1 MGPRRQGPK
10 TLAVIAVGG
19 PATFLEDARR
29 KGLMMTVIA
38 NLLLMATVS
47 FAAAEPTSSVMGN
60 WSGEWSAANGA
71 RGSVTAKIFGTGRDD
86 YDSIFSVER
95 DGEIKEIRIILR
107 GKVQDGKWT
116 SEGTL
121 ELGPEDGGTYKW
133 TAGVSGGEFTMHGVS
148 PEESF
153 DLTMK
158 RVELKSPTL
167 GAKPPEGAIVL
178 FDGTNLDQWTTRSG
192 EPAHWKLI
200 DGAMQVG
207 ARPDAKVLRGDIV
220 SKPKFTDATI
230 HVEFRT
236 PYMPLMRGQL
246 RGNSG
251 VYIQGRYELQVLDS
265 FGHPPKDN
273 EAGGIYTMAVPRINA
288 SLPPGEWQTYDIDFT
303 APRFND
309 AGEKIA
315 PAKITVRHNGE
326 MIHDNVELRDIT
338 PGGDGSDVRAPGP
351 LLLQDHGNPVQF
363 RNIWF
368 VPKN

>member
-1 MGPRRQGPK
+1 
-10 TLAVIAVGG
+10 
-19 PATFLEDARR
+19 
-29 KGLMMTVIA
+29 MTVIGKLVLVA
-38 NLLLMATVS
+38 GLFWHAD
-47 FAAAEPTSSVMGN
+47 AAQEPVMGN
-60 WSGEWSAANGA
+60 WSGEWSAASGA
-71 RGSVTAKIFGTGRDD
+71 QGKVSAKIFGTGRDD
-86 YDSIFSVER
+86 YDSLFSVDR
-95 DGEIKEIRIILR
+95 DGETKEIRILLR
-107 GKVQDGKWT
+107 GKIQDGKWT

-121 ELGPEDGGTYKW
+121 ELGPEDGGTYQW
-133 TAGVSGGEFTMHGVS
+133 TASVTGGEFTMHGES

-167 GAKPPEGAIVL
+167 GAKPPEGAVVL
-178 FDGTNLDQWTTRSG
+178 FDGTNLDSWTTRSG

-207 ARPDAKVLRGDIV
+207 ARPDAKVLRGDIK

-265 FGHPPKDN
+265 FGLPPKDN
-273 EAGGIYTMAVPRINA
+273 EAGGIYTMAVPKINA

-309 AGEKIA
+309 KGEKVK
-315 PAKITVRHNGE
+315 PAQITVRHNGE
-326 MIHDNVELRDIT
+326 LIHDNVTLRDIT
-338 PGGDGSDVRAPGP
+338 PGGDGSDPREPGV

-368 VPKN
+368 VPKKSD